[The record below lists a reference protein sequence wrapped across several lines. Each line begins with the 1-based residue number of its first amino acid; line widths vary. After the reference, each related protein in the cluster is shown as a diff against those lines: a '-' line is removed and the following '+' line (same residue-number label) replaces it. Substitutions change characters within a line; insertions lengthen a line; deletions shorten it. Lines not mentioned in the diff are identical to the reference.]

1 MTISLKEAISKCL
14 GDFFFFVVLFTVP
27 MEDTVMCFFKD
38 SCMKKCIRGILFPLM
53 KSENSQ
59 QNDCE
64 FRDEVVWLCTKAEVD
79 LCKAEEMRNQ
89 KLQNS
94 VRLPKRACKPGK
106 NSLNPSCVLIRNEQ
120 LHSILWIAQC
130 FWWNA
135 KVELCVLWPPVV
147 FCTWAAPSVR
157 GAEINRNHSLM
168 SFGVALLAFPLGKC
182 RWVCLRL
189 TWKRRDVQDTSG
201 RWSAGQA
208 DAVTA
213 WQICPWNNGCQCL
226 DEHSVILQQFFF
238 L

>member
-1 MTISLKEAISKCL
+1 M
-14 GDFFFFVVLFTVP
+14 
-27 MEDTVMCFFKD
+27 
-38 SCMKKCIRGILFPLM
+38 
-53 KSENSQ
+53 
-59 QNDCE
+59 
-64 FRDEVVWLCTKAEVD
+64 
-79 LCKAEEMRNQ
+79 
-89 KLQNS
+89 
-94 VRLPKRACKPGK
+94 
-106 NSLNPSCVLIRNEQ
+106 LIRNER

-168 SFGVALLAFPLGKC
+168 SFGVALRAFPLGKC

-238 L
+238 FIIIKFEVSKFLLKKWILVFSKETWYWSKVTVQTFIMLQKISVSNKYCSFELYANQSILEKFIKVSTKCFLSSKSAFQNDF